1 MKEGESGP
9 HMPLPGQQG
18 TVEAGWATRG
28 LEAEDGE
35 ESRARGRTW
44 IPTAADGYSPLP
56 EHSETFLS
64 SSESD

>member
-9 HMPLPGQQG
+9 HIPLPGQQG
-18 TVEAGWATRG
+18 MVEAGGATRG

-35 ESRARGRTW
+35 GSRARGRTG
-44 IPTAADGYSPLP
+44 IPTAADGYSPSP
-56 EHSETFLS
+56 ERSETCLS